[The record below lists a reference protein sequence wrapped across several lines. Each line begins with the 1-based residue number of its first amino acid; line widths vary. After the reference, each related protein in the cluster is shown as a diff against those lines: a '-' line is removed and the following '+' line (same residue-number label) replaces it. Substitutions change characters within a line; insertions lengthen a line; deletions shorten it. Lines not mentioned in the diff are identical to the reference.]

1 MKHKVVISED
11 VLFQMITAGLE
22 AYCVKHPNKREVGIE
37 CIGQLWG
44 HYTRT
49 SRTSKLLVKS
59 LTIDTS
65 ARMNRGWVLD
75 DAESLNLKMKV
86 AELFED
92 HFTWLGDFHSHP
104 YVESEIS
111 NAQLLRQGRNHN
123 FSPADVSRSYQSLPI
138 KDTSLMLSIVMTFY
152 RMQRTNIAK
161 DGRIDDNTF
170 EFSIG
175 NVKCWLH
182 AQIYNVEQKTPEE
195 TLVETDFLESFSNIC
210 SDFRH
215 TVKA

>member
-1 MKHKVVISED
+1 MKHKVVISD
-11 VLFQMITAGLE
+11 DALFQMITAGLE
-22 AYCVKHPNKREVGIE
+22 AYCVKHPHKRETGIE

-49 SRTSKLLVKS
+49 SRTSKFLIKS

-65 ARMNRGWVLD
+65 ARMNRSWVQDDNETLD
-75 DAESLNLKMKV
+75 LKMKV
-86 AELFED
+86 AQLFQD
-92 HFTWLGDFHSHP
+92 SFIWLGDFHSHP

-111 NAQLLRQGRNHN
+111 NAQMLRRGRNHN
-123 FSPADVSRSYQSLPI
+123 FSEADVARSWQSTPVE
-138 KDTSLMLSIVMTFY
+138 DTSLMLSLVMTFY
-152 RMQRTNIAK
+152 RMQRTNIEK

-182 AQIYNVEQKTPEE
+182 AQVYNVEEKTAEE
-195 TLVETDFLESFSNIC
+195 TVVETDFLESFSNIC

-215 TVKA
+215 TQKA